1 MSATV
6 FLLGVVLVLSVLHL
20 LAGGVYVGWAGSER
34 TRRGPECRREAAA
47 ELRQS
52 LEAKQ
57 G

>member
-34 TRRGPECRREAAA
+34 TRRGPECRPEAAA